1 MNTLTINPAS
11 GTSVKTDGPK
21 QQQLLPVTFRLPRT
35 GERDP
40 IFGLSRSWYYSAE
53 SNGRLNL
60 IRLREKGKARGTTLV
75 STEQILSLIQNPSF
89 KNL

>member
-1 MNTLTINPAS
+1 MKTLTINSAS
-11 GTSVKTDGPK
+11 GTSVNTDGPK
-21 QQQLLPVTFRLPRT
+21 QQQLLPVTFRLPRP